1 MKKVKKLLA
10 MIMAMTMVL
19 GMAMTV
25 SAAPVTGTP
34 SNTDK
39 ADIIVKNVEAGATVK
54 AYQIVKATYNE
65 NGIVGFSGYVPV
77 EFITTEGMNVSVAE
91 TNKLQPTAEEV
102 TKIANAI
109 ASSKLTL
116 SHENVTWD
124 ESTGFYKASV
134 GAGYWLVIVENTNS
148 TIYNPMLA
156 GVYYANEDGTGNTIE
171 GGEIAADGKFVINGA
186 QIFAKSTD
194 VPELTKEIT
203 EGSYETPENNKG
215 NDLEIGDSVSFSLKT
230 TIPDYSDA
238 YTGVVFKITDTLS
251 KGLTFDESSFKLNGA
266 ELPDG
271 VSAIVNGQTAV
282 IKFTEKYIKMN
293 GNTSIT
299 VTYSATLNGDA
310 EYNFVPNTNE
320 AYITYTNNQGTTANG
335 DKHKTY
341 HYTFALDGMLNGE
354 NGVDTIHTSEIVKID
369 ENGNVVNKVD
379 TENKTS
385 ATVTG
390 ALGDATFQLYQKDT
404 KGQIIEESIQT
415 KTSDTYGYFGFSG
428 LEAGTYYLKEIAAPT
443 GYQVDSTEHEVV
455 ISARYNENGTLAS
468 YTVTIDD
475 ERTSTYS
482 ATYTGET
489 ITKIDSEVE
498 STAIKNTS
506 LAKLPSTGG
515 IGTTIFTIGGCAIM
529 IAAAALYFASK
540 RKSEEN

>member
-25 SAAPVTGTP
+25 SAAPVMGTP
-34 SNTDK
+34 SETDK
-39 ADIIVKNVEAGATVK
+39 ADIIVKNVETGATVK
-54 AYQIVKATYNE
+54 AYQIVEATYDE
-65 NGIVGFSGYVPV
+65 NGIVGFSGYAPV
-77 EFITTEGMNVSVAE
+77 ELTTSEGVDISVAE
-91 TNKLQPTAEEV
+91 TTKLQPTADEV
-102 TKIANAI
+102 SRIANAI
-109 ASSKLTL
+109 ASGKL
-116 SHENVTWD
+116 SHNFVDVTED

-171 GGEIAADGKFVINGA
+171 GGEIDADGQFVIDSEP
-186 QIFAKSTD
+186 IFAKSTD

-203 EGSYETPENNKG
+203 EGFYEAHENNKG

-251 KGLTFDESSFKLNGA
+251 EGLTFDENSFKLNGNG
-266 ELPDG
+266 LPEG
-271 VSAIVNGQTAV
+271 VSATVTGKTVEIV
-282 IKFTEKYIKMN
+282 FTEDYIKAN
-293 GNTSIT
+293 GNASIT
-299 VTYSATLNGDA
+299 VTYSATLNDNA

-320 AYITYTNNQGTTANG
+320 AYITYTNNQGKTADG
-335 DKHKTY
+335 EKHKTY

-369 ENGNVVNKVD
+369 ENGNVVNEVD
-379 TENKTS
+379 TTKKTS

-390 ALGDATFQLYQKDT
+390 ALGGATFQLYQKDT
-404 KGQIIEESIQT
+404 EGQIIQESIQI
-415 KTSDTYGYFGFSG
+415 KTSDTNGYFGFSG
-428 LEAGTYYLKEIAAPT
+428 LEAGTYYLKETAAPE

-455 ISARYNENGTLAS
+455 ISASYNDNGTLAS
-468 YTVTIDD
+468 YTVTIDGK
-475 ERTSTYS
+475 RTSTYS

-489 ITKIDSEVE
+489 ITNIASEVE

-506 LAKLPSTGG
+506 LAELPSTGG

-529 IAAAALYFASK
+529 IAAAALFFVSR